1 MVAGAI
7 GHEAEGGGELAAR
20 QVVTDH
26 RVRSDGEADA
36 CRGGLERQVEVLQG
50 LLRRRP
56 LTTCLEVVS
65 TDPAQALASA
75 RVAVD
80 LGVDLL
86 MGGTEVEET
95 LSLLRSSATGY
106 LPFVGRPFEHPTRLA
121 GHPERIAEDC
131 RRAEAAGCAGVDLLA
146 YRATEADPLDLVRA
160 ARAATTGR
168 LVVAGSITG
177 AAQIRDLTAAG
188 ADAFTIGSAAFD
200 GSLRP
205 HAGGL
210 RSQLS
215 LALDAVRT
223 THVCA

>member
-1 MVAGAI
+1 M
-7 GHEAEGGGELAAR
+7 LTR
-20 QVVTDH
+20 DDRTVTDCLDVVDTVRDLGITH
-26 RVRSDGEADA
+26 IGFKDIGVDRDTLTRLHAALRVLG
-36 CRGGLERQVEVLQG
+36 V
-50 LLRRRP
+50 
-56 LTTCLEVVS
+56 TTYLEVVS
-65 TDPAQALASA
+65 TDRAQALASA

-95 LSLLRSSATGY
+95 LGLLRSSATGY
-106 LPFVGRPFEHPTRLA
+106 LPFVGRPFGHPTRLA

-210 RSQLS
+210 RAQLS